1 MSKASLSRRGLI
13 TAAIAIPAVSSARQ
27 AKAVAELVAVGPD
40 PVIARAEEW
49 IANNARVEALSVE
62 ADDLQ
67 GAVFDKA
74 RALGIRGDKACR
86 SRMPEAREW
95 RAKKQEYEEACRSL
109 ATLTGDIRKMRAVMR
124 VIGIKPFWNVKR
136 LEKDL
141 HDGFAHCWYSGEW
154 FELLD
159 EGYRDTLID
168 GFTGFSDTDRDMN
181 SVDFIYWMN
190 GDGMSEMLMARSE
203 QKLSSA
209 AFRRQESLAKK
220 R

>member
-1 MSKASLSRRGLI
+1 MTGFKVDISIFG
-13 TAAIAIPAVSSARQ
+13 VS
-27 AKAVAELVAVGPD
+27 PND
-40 PVIARAEEW
+40 PGYLYLLE
-49 IANNARVEALSVE
+49 N
-62 ADDLQ
+62 
-67 GAVFDKA
+67 
-74 RALGIRGDKACR
+74 GDKYKIG
-86 SRMPEAREW
+86 
-95 RAKKQEYEEACRSL
+95 RAKDAKKRLREAKTWL
-109 ATLTGDIRKMRAVMR
+109 PDMR

>member
-1 MSKASLSRRGLI
+1 MSKVSLSRRGLI

-109 ATLTGDIRKMRAVMR
+109 ATLTGDIRKMRAVT
-124 VIGIKPFWNVKR
+124 VAGAIAKIE
-136 LEKDL
+136 LSL
-141 HDGFAHCWYSGEW
+141 HVQYEDWSEHA
-154 FELLD
+154 FELAE
-159 EGYRDTLID
+159 EGIAEL
-168 GFTGFSDTDRDMN
+168 
-181 SVDFIYWMN
+181 
-190 GDGMSEMLMARSE
+190 
-203 QKLSSA
+203 
-209 AFRRQESLAKK
+209 RQLNALQVEVQ
-220 R
+220 